1 MLGSCWDF
9 LKLASS
15 ATASLWAFAENAAR
29 RESRIMKATLGAA
42 GRLVR
47 AVFPIF
53 WGAEAIGLD

>member
-1 MLGSCWDF
+1 MLGTCWDF

-29 RESRIMKATLGAA
+29 REMEATLGAA